1 MTTKQLKLVTIK
13 PKMAGAVTANQL
25 RALTNKQVKN
35 LPKAF
40 IDALNTE
47 MNTALSEKPAVEP
60 AVAPPAST
68 A

>member
-1 MTTKQLKLVTIK
+1 
-13 PKMAGAVTANQL
+13 MAGAVTANQL

-35 LPKAF
+35 LPKDF

-47 MNTALSEKPAVEP
+47 MNTALTEKPAVEP